1 MATEKGQPAGSRKAS
16 SFHIEGQIQREQ
28 PECQPGDIKLAAYV
42 FDRAGSLL
50 GSAEVNPKGSYN
62 VAVQITEPADVS
74 LIVGPAGDA
83 QQIRQS
89 SAYSKHFTAKDWR
102 GEGGQFSLRH
112 DALLPLD
119 IWRPWWPLRICVS
132 GHVRKVSHHN
142 GITEICPVPY
152 VKVEIFDVD
161 REACWWPWFRKWWE
175 VLLDRPVIR
184 IPDLTKEPRIP
195 PKPFP
200 GPDPAPLP
208 DRVALNPQPLPP
220 RAASAM
226 ATSVMT
232 HVALNPQ
239 LEVPLPIAQQQ
250 SAFMR
255 VGEARL
261 MDSAIAARL
270 DKLTLTSKIAPW
282 LIYPHCFYSKVE
294 VCETMT
300 DCEGF
305 FNCCFSWFPF
315 HFRNGRLRYDSRP
328 DIIVKVTQV
337 INGVTT
343 VIYMDPYT
351 STRWNVTNTHID
363 LFLDNEEVVC
373 GHGHCDDRPEG
384 SPVFFTRIGND
395 EVYQINQATGL
406 YNDISYSNVAYGH
419 TLSVYGQFGDN
430 LTRSDPAH
438 GDPPPYFYYRL
449 SYAKQGSSDADF
461 KFIDVDLNDTRVTK
475 ATLIGQSHK
484 LGPYTVNAVP
494 SLYEVR
500 NFSDYYWYN
509 PDWIGTWH
517 SGLAE
522 EDTGTYI
529 LRLEMFD
536 KNGAKLNTASGLVD
550 YRNGAGVGNGM
561 PPVPLPPMIDHCDL
575 VITLDNKLPI
585 AELTVPSV
593 INDCGVIPWA
603 AVPPLDFHVNASQ
616 ENNRL
621 RGWQLWYTK
630 GVGAEQPL
638 ASSFSNNG
646 LPGSFTNHLVPGAS
660 LLVGLTSTCA
670 FALRLR
676 AWAHVRNGYGFV
688 FHDEDIDAIAI
699 EKCS

>member
-1 MATEKGQPAGSRKAS
+1 M
-16 SFHIEGQIQREQ
+16 
-28 PECQPGDIKLAAYV
+28 Y
-42 FDRAGSLL
+42 
-50 GSAEVNPKGSYN
+50 
-62 VAVQITEPADVS
+62 

-102 GEGGQFSLRH
+102 GEGGQFNLRH

-119 IWRPWWPLRICVS
+119 VWRPWWPLRICVS
-132 GHVRKVSHHN
+132 GHVRKVSFHN

-161 REACWWPWFRKWWE
+161 REACWWPWLRKWWE

-184 IPDLTKEPRIP
+184 IPDLSKEPRIP
-195 PKPFP
+195 PQPFP
-200 GPDPAPLP
+200 GPDPAPDLNLGHLGRSMGASLL

-220 RAASAM
+220 RTASAM
-226 ATSVMT
+226 ATGVVT

-239 LEVPLPIAQQQ
+239 PEVPLPIAQQQ

-261 MDSAIAARL
+261 MDSAVAARL

-384 SPVFFTRIGND
+384 SPVFFTRM
-395 EVYQINQATGL
+395 AMM
-406 YNDISYSNVAYGH
+406 
-419 TLSVYGQFGDN
+419 
-430 LTRSDPAH
+430 RSIKSIRQLGFTTTSP
-438 GDPPPYFYYRL
+438 
-449 SYAKQGSSDADF
+449 
-461 KFIDVDLNDTRVTK
+461 T
-475 ATLIGQSHK
+475 ATLHMDIR
-484 LGPYTVNAVP
+484 
-494 SLYEVR
+494 SLYMG
-500 NFSDYYWYN
+500 S
-509 PDWIGTWH
+509 
-517 SGLAE
+517 
-522 EDTGTYI
+522 
-529 LRLEMFD
+529 
-536 KNGAKLNTASGLVD
+536 LVT
-550 YRNGAGVGNGM
+550 
-561 PPVPLPPMIDHCDL
+561 I
-575 VITLDNKLPI
+575 
-585 AELTVPSV
+585 
-593 INDCGVIPWA
+593 
-603 AVPPLDFHVNASQ
+603 
-616 ENNRL
+616 
-621 RGWQLWYTK
+621 
-630 GVGAEQPL
+630 
-638 ASSFSNNG
+638 
-646 LPGSFTNHLVPGAS
+646 
-660 LLVGLTSTCA
+660 
-670 FALRLR
+670 
-676 AWAHVRNGYGFV
+676 
-688 FHDEDIDAIAI
+688 
-699 EKCS
+699 